1 MYSYTYNTQIGN
13 ITIIEKDGYITN
25 LYINY
30 NNIKAIQEETKL
42 ISQTANEIKEYLNK
56 ERKYFSIPIQVKGTD
71 FQKKVWQELLKI
83 SYGETRSYKDIAIS
97 INNSKA
103 YRAVGT
109 AIKNNPIPIIIPCH
123 RVINSNKNLGGY
135 AYGLE
140 IKKIL
145 LKIEKND
152 LLF

>member
-13 ITIIEKDGYITN
+13 ITIIEKDGYIAN

-42 ISQTANEIKEYLNK
+42 IKQTFNEIKEYLDGNK
-56 ERKYFSIPIQVKGTD
+56 KSFSIPIKTEGTD
-71 FQKKVWQELLKI
+71 FQNKVWQELLKI
-83 SYGETRSYKDIAIS
+83 PYGETRSYKDIAIN

>member
-13 ITIIEKDGYITN
+13 ITIIEKDGYIAN

-42 ISQTANEIKEYLNK
+42 IKQTFNEIKEYLNK

-83 SYGETRSYKDIAIS
+83 SYGETRSYKDIAIN

-140 IKKIL
+140 IKNL
-145 LKIEKND
+145 LIKLES
-152 LLF
+152 

>member
-13 ITIIEKDGYITN
+13 ITIIEKDGYIAN

-42 ISQTANEIKEYLNK
+42 ISQTANEIKEYLDGNK
-56 ERKYFSIPIQVKGTD
+56 KSFSIPIKIEGTD
-71 FQKKVWQELLKI
+71 FQNKVWQALLKI
-83 SYGETRSYKDIAIS
+83 PYGETRSYKDIAIN

-123 RVINSNKNLGGY
+123 RVIKSNKDIGNY
-135 AYGLE
+135 AYGID
-140 IKKIL
+140 IKKEL
-145 LKIEKND
+145 LNLEANFK
-152 LLF
+152 

>member
-13 ITIIEKDGYITN
+13 ITIIEKDGYIAN

-30 NNIKAIQEETKL
+30 NNIKTIQKETKL
-42 ISQTANEIKEYLNK
+42 ISQTANEIKEYLDGNK
-56 ERKYFSIPIQVKGTD
+56 KSFSIPIKTEGTI
-71 FQKKVWQELLKI
+71 FQNKVWQALLKI
-83 SYGETRSYKDIAIS
+83 PYGETRSYKDIAIN

-123 RVINSNKNLGGY
+123 RVIKSNKDIGNY
-135 AYGLE
+135 AYGID
-140 IKKIL
+140 IKKEL
-145 LKIEKND
+145 LNLEANFK
-152 LLF
+152 

>member
-13 ITIIEKDGYITN
+13 ITIIEKDGYIAN

-30 NNIKAIQEETKL
+30 NNIKTIQKETKL
-42 ISQTANEIKEYLNK
+42 ISQTANEIKEYLDGNK
-56 ERKYFSIPIQVKGTD
+56 KSFSIPIKIKGTE
-71 FQKKVWQELLKI
+71 FQNKVWKELLKI
-83 SYGETRSYKDIAIS
+83 PYGENRSYKDIAIN

-123 RVINSNKNLGGY
+123 RVIKSNKDIGNY
-135 AYGLE
+135 AYGID
-140 IKKIL
+140 IKKEL
-145 LKIEKND
+145 LNLEANFK
-152 LLF
+152 

>member
-1 MYSYTYNTQIGN
+1 MYSYTYNTKIGN
-13 ITIIEKDGYITN
+13 ITIVATNDYITN

-42 ISQTANEIKEYLNK
+42 ISQTANEIKEYLDGNK
-56 ERKYFSIPIQVKGTD
+56 KSFSIPIKIEGTD

-83 SYGETRSYKDIAIS
+83 SYGETRSYKDIAIN

-103 YRAVGT
+103 CRAVGT

>member
-13 ITIIEKDGYITN
+13 ITIIEKDGYIAN

-30 NNIKAIQEETKL
+30 NNIKTIQKETKL
-42 ISQTANEIKEYLNK
+42 ISQTANEIKEYLDGNK
-56 ERKYFSIPIQVKGTD
+56 KNFSIPIKTEGTI
-71 FQKKVWQELLKI
+71 FQNKVWQELLKI
-83 SYGETRSYKDIAIS
+83 PYGETRSYKDIAIN

-123 RVINSNKNLGGY
+123 RVIKSNKDIGNY
-135 AYGLE
+135 AYGID
-140 IKKIL
+140 IKKEL
-145 LKIEKND
+145 LNLEANFK
-152 LLF
+152 

>member
-13 ITIIEKDGYITN
+13 ITIIEKDGYIAN

-30 NNIKAIQEETKL
+30 NNIKTIQKETKL
-42 ISQTANEIKEYLNK
+42 ISQTANEIKEYLDGNK
-56 ERKYFSIPIQVKGTD
+56 KSFSIPIKIEGTD

-83 SYGETRSYKDIAIS
+83 SYGETRSYKDIAIN

-103 YRAVGT
+103 CRAVGT

>member
-13 ITIIEKDGYITN
+13 ITIIEKDGYIAN

-30 NNIKAIQEETKL
+30 NNIKTIQKETKL
-42 ISQTANEIKEYLNK
+42 ISQTANEIKEYLDGNK
-56 ERKYFSIPIQVKGTD
+56 KSFSIPIKIEGTD
-71 FQKKVWQELLKI
+71 FQKKVWQEVLKI
-83 SYGETRSYKDIAIS
+83 PYGENRSYKDIAIN

-123 RVINSNKNLGGY
+123 RVIKSNKDIGNY
-135 AYGLE
+135 AYGID
-140 IKKIL
+140 IKK
-145 LKIEKND
+145 D
-152 LLF
+152 PSDS

>member
-1 MYSYTYNTQIGN
+1 MYSYTYNTKIGN
-13 ITIIEKDGYITN
+13 ITIIEKDGYIAN

-42 ISQTANEIKEYLNK
+42 IKQTFNEIKEYLDGNK
-56 ERKYFSIPIQVKGTD
+56 KSFSIPIKIEGTD

-83 SYGETRSYKDIAIS
+83 SYGETRSYKDIAIN

-103 YRAVGT
+103 CRAVGT

>member
-13 ITIIEKDGYITN
+13 ITIIEKDGYIAN

-30 NNIKAIQEETKL
+30 NNIKTIQKETKL
-42 ISQTANEIKEYLNK
+42 ISQTANEIKEYLDGNK
-56 ERKYFSIPIQVKGTD
+56 KSFSIPIKIEGTD
-71 FQKKVWQELLKI
+71 FQKKVWQEVLKI
-83 SYGETRSYKDIAIS
+83 PYGENRSYKDIAIN

-123 RVINSNKNLGGY
+123 RVIKSNKDIGNY
-135 AYGLE
+135 AYGID
-140 IKKIL
+140 IKKKL
-145 LKIEKND
+145 LNLEANFK
-152 LLF
+152 

>member
-1 MYSYTYNTQIGN
+1 MYFYTYNTKIGN
-13 ITIIEKDGYITN
+13 ITIVATNDYITN

-42 ISQTANEIKEYLNK
+42 IKQTFNEIKEYLDGNK
-56 ERKYFSIPIQVKGTD
+56 KSFSIPIKTEGTD

-83 SYGETRSYKDIAIS
+83 SYGETRSYKDIAIN

>member
-13 ITIIEKDGYITN
+13 ITIIEKDGYIAN

-30 NNIKAIQEETKL
+30 NNIKTIQKETKL
-42 ISQTANEIKEYLNK
+42 ISQTANEIKEYLDGNK
-56 ERKYFSIPIQVKGTD
+56 KSFSIPIKIEGTD
-71 FQKKVWQELLKI
+71 FQKKVWQEVLKI
-83 SYGETRSYKDIAIS
+83 PYGETRSYKDIAIN

-123 RVINSNKNLGGY
+123 RVIKSNKDIGNY
-135 AYGLE
+135 AYGID
-140 IKKIL
+140 IKKEL
-145 LKIEKND
+145 LKLETNFK
-152 LLF
+152 

>member
-13 ITIIEKDGYITN
+13 ITIIEKDGYIAN

-30 NNIKAIQEETKL
+30 NNIKTIQKETKL
-42 ISQTANEIKEYLNK
+42 ISQTANEIKEYLDGNK
-56 ERKYFSIPIQVKGTD
+56 KSFSIPIKIEGTD
-71 FQKKVWQELLKI
+71 FQKKVWQEVLKI
-83 SYGETRSYKDIAIS
+83 PYGETRSYKDIAIN

-123 RVINSNKNLGGY
+123 RVIKSNKDIGNY
-135 AYGLE
+135 AYGID
-140 IKKIL
+140 IKKEL
-145 LKIEKND
+145 LNLEANFK
-152 LLF
+152 

>member
-13 ITIIEKDGYITN
+13 ITIIEKDGYIAN

-30 NNIKAIQEETKL
+30 NNIKTIQKETKL
-42 ISQTANEIKEYLNK
+42 IKQIFNEIKEYLDGNK
-56 ERKYFSIPIQVKGTD
+56 KSFSIPIKTEGTD

-83 SYGETRSYKDIAIS
+83 PYGENRSYKDIAIN

-123 RVINSNKNLGGY
+123 RVIKSNKDIGNY
-135 AYGLE
+135 AYGID
-140 IKKIL
+140 IKKEL
-145 LKIEKND
+145 LNLEANFK
-152 LLF
+152 

>member
-13 ITIIEKDGYITN
+13 ITIIEKDGYIAN

-30 NNIKAIQEETKL
+30 NNIKTIQKETKL
-42 ISQTANEIKEYLNK
+42 ISQTANEIKEYLDGNK
-56 ERKYFSIPIQVKGTD
+56 KSFSIPIKIEGTD
-71 FQKKVWQELLKI
+71 FQNKVWQALLKI
-83 SYGETRSYKDIAIS
+83 PYGENRSYKDIAIN

-123 RVINSNKNLGGY
+123 RVIKSNKNIGNY
-135 AYGLE
+135 AYGID
-140 IKKIL
+140 IKKEL
-145 LKIEKND
+145 LNLEANFK
-152 LLF
+152 